1 MPPDAQND
9 FDRWWESLL
18 IPGSL
23 DGVPV
28 DRATALVIW
37 QAAQA
42 SAQATFALL
51 EEHAQA
57 NASLAASQPL
67 EDAAFIADRFLGGRL
82 TYCVAER
89 SAWQSRPK
97 RIVRA
102 FDSKTHSV
110 TIAVCP
116 EAPPT
121 HPRSDRHRR

>member
-1 MPPDAQND
+1 MPPNAQND
-9 FDRWWESLL
+9 FDRWWESLTL
-18 IPGSL
+18 PGHIN
-23 DGVPV
+23 GVPV
-28 DRATALVIW
+28 DQATAFVIW

-42 SAQATFALL
+42 STQATFALL
-51 EEHAQA
+51 QEHAQA
-57 NASLAASQPL
+57 NATLAVSQPL

-82 TYCVAER
+82 TYSVADR

-116 EAPPT
+116 EAPPK
-121 HPRSDRHRR
+121 HPRNDRHRR